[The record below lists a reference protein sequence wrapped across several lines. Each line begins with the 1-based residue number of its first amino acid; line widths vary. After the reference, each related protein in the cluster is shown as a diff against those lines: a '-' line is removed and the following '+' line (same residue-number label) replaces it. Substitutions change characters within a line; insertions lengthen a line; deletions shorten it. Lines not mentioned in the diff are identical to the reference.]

1 MLAYQE
7 NFAEALGYYVQAL
20 SAAEGMNSFYRGAA
34 QVNLGSTLVRQGKY
48 EEGRRYYESAL
59 ALARERGDVIGIVFI
74 RYSQANLAMTLQ
86 DYRAAQYYLQELVR
100 GIDETASSTGEL
112 PSGKSAA
119 LNYQAMV
126 LAYQSRFKEARR
138 ALEESLD
145 MGLEGFLRV
154 SSSEALLGVAL
165 VLSKVWLAKRQAGLA
180 EQVACLGGAIEA
192 AILKVGRASNFPFQ
206 TYYAEALEAARSGLD
221 EATFKAAFAR
231 GQAMPLEEAI
241 AFARQALT
249 AI

>member
-34 QVNLGSTLVRQGKY
+34 QVNLGGVLVRQGKY
-48 EEGRRYYESAL
+48 EEGRRYFESAL
-59 ALARERGDVIGIVFI
+59 ALALEREDLIGIIFI
-74 RYSQANLAMTLQ
+74 RYPQAILAMTLQ
-86 DYRAAQYYLQELVR
+86 DYPAAQYYLQELVR
-100 GIDETASSTGEL
+100 GIEETARSTGEL
-112 PSGKSAA
+112 PSGKSGA
-119 LNYQAMV
+119 LNYLAMV
-126 LAYQSRFKEARR
+126 LVYQARFKEARQ

-165 VLSKVWLAKRQAGLA
+165 VLSKVWLVRRQADLV

-192 AILKVGRASNFPFQ
+192 AIIKIGRASNFPFQ
-206 TYYAEALEAARSGLD
+206 TYYTEALEAARAGLD
-221 EATFKAAFAR
+221 EAVFEAAFAR